1 MPAGP
6 KSRFAHLPGIFARA
20 ALLLVPVI
28 LLASFVTV
36 RTIRHTAAEKDKA
49 SHSSISANSPDSLDL
64 SPVSLEPRP
73 VFPYSIVPG
82 GVRNAAELQ
91 AAAKADAVVAKH
103 YADFGIAQARPKFIP
118 PLLAMFVSYRRDN
131 QVFWTKNR
139 MVIPAG
145 ETLISDGENLAR
157 VRCGNRLSP
166 IAVKPVAASEP
177 TTEELNEP
185 KFIPPLL
192 AQMLPG
198 DGGGF
203 FPVPPANALPP
214 DRCETGGCKRA
225 NHGRIERAQVYSAAP
240 GPDASRRRRRILSR
254 SARERL
260 TAWTAWF
267 ECCASA
273 SLSSDTRSGCAAADS
288 SVSSPSSCLDSG
300 TGPSGTPGGRCG
312 IHHVVRHIHSPRPP
326 HLVVLAQSQIQR
338 RRPSGD

>member
-103 YADFGIAQARPKFIP
+103 YADFGIAQARPIHLDRP
-118 PLLAMFVSYRRDN
+118 LAMFVSYRRDN

-198 DGGGF
+198 DGGEF

-214 DRCETGGCKRA
+214 GPPGSNVAPPPVFPPILVPGVPPLTPLSPVPPPVSTPEPAPLVLLAVGA
-225 NHGRIERAQVYSAAP
+225 AFIMLSATFTLR
-240 GPDASRRRRRILSR
+240 GHRTS
-254 SARERL
+254 
-260 TAWTAWF
+260 
-267 ECCASA
+267 
-273 SLSSDTRSGCAAADS
+273 
-288 SVSSPSSCLDSG
+288 
-300 TGPSGTPGGRCG
+300 
-312 IHHVVRHIHSPRPP
+312 
-326 HLVVLAQSQIQR
+326 
-338 RRPSGD
+338 